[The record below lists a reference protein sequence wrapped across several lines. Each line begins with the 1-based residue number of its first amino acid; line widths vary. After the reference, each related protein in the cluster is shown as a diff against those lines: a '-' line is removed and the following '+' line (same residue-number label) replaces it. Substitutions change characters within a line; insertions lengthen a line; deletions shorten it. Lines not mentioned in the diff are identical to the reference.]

1 MRHWKGEIY
10 IMDEL
15 FESRRN
21 VEDLM
26 LILQQWMKEHPKDD
40 KKEYAQ
46 ELFDK
51 LDVLHMT
58 W

>member
-1 MRHWKGEIY
+1 MY
-10 IMDEL
+10 EL

-26 LILQQWMKEHPKDD
+26 LILQQWIKEHPKDN
-40 KKEYAQ
+40 KAEYAE
-46 ELFDK
+46 ELFEK
-51 LDVLHMT
+51 LDYIHMT

>member
-1 MRHWKGEIY
+1 MY
-10 IMDEL
+10 EL

-26 LILQQWMKEHPKDD
+26 LILQQWIEEHPKDN
-40 KKEYAQ
+40 KAKYAE
-46 ELFDK
+46 ELFEK
-51 LDVLHMT
+51 LDYIHMT

>member
-1 MRHWKGEIY
+1 
-10 IMDEL
+10 MDEL

-26 LILQQWMKEHPKDD
+26 LILQHWMKEHPKDD

>member
-1 MRHWKGEIY
+1 MEI
-10 IMDEL
+10 
-15 FESRRN
+15 FKSRN
-21 VEDLM
+21 EVECTM
-26 LILQQWMKEHPKDD
+26 LILQQFIEEHPKDE
-40 KKEYAQ
+40 KAEYAQ